1 MPDGTVI
8 WTAPTGRVYR
18 TSPDGYDLFPPLRPA
33 CRAPTPRRRTPG
45 CAGRRT
51 CNVNLDDLRW
61 DRPDIDCEPQQARG
75 IRRNLQLDETVAVT
89 RPGSS
94 GDHTLPFHQQA
105 ARLTLQDGDRRIRAC
120 ACAVWVPDMRAA
132 AVGTGRSRRGWCD
145 RPARSGRSRSPCR
158 RASCWDTGSE
168 VLIRGP
174 RNLSS
179 RRRRLRNCLKSKL
192 NRSMTSRA
200 CSRGIMSHRGG
211 VIPGSAHR
219 ALGEQFLCAARAE
232 HSRRLRGVQT
242 CIPETVPGAT
252 GRS

>member
-1 MPDGTVI
+1 MPNGTVI

-18 TSPDGYDLFPPLRPA
+18 TSPDGYDMFPQLRPA

-105 ARLTLQDGDRRIRAC
+105 ANWA
-120 ACAVWVPDMRAA
+120 
-132 AVGTGRSRRGWCD
+132 
-145 RPARSGRSRSPCR
+145 
-158 RASCWDTGSE
+158 
-168 VLIRGP
+168 
-174 RNLSS
+174 
-179 RRRRLRNCLKSKL
+179 
-192 NRSMTSRA
+192 TSRP
-200 CSRGIMSHRGG
+200 C
-211 VIPGSAHR
+211 PKTNP
-219 ALGEQFLCAARAE
+219 
-232 HSRRLRGVQT
+232 RR
-242 CIPETVPGAT
+242 
-252 GRS
+252 